1 MASKNHA
8 NIKIGAETK
17 DAEKGIKNVSDR
29 LDGVKNSAQKP
40 LKGLNALT
48 AKLNEFTKAN
58 QKTLGSI
65 TMLSNAF
72 NAFKGSFGFVTD
84 AISSAVSTMNE
95 LSEAYNVQVG
105 AEQLLAASVKNN
117 PYMSSGA
124 SEALKSFAS
133 ELQSYTVYGD
143 EYTMPLMANL
153 AAQGRTTSEV
163 MDIMRAAADLAAG
176 SGMSLESAIQALNGT
191 LNGNAGV
198 LGKQNAAIKALTAE
212 QLKSGEAIRIISEQY
227 AGMAKTSADATGQ
240 TQKLS
245 NAWGDFKELLG
256 SVIAPAIN
264 NFKANLT
271 GLITAINDAFA
282 DRSPFDEQIQAWGE
296 LGAAGLAAADKI
308 HEAVKKLKGSVMES
322 AATALEAKASAAA
335 SLLKDQNEIFTGYQN
350 RLREIQGEINEIKK
364 FGVWGDEEAQLKAL
378 VAEQKRLNAEARKL
392 GQEMEMSSAQV
403 RSAEAEVGKLNDKLK
418 DHKVALG
425 ELSKEGK
432 KAQSAIE
439 SGTATLEDYQR
450 VADEYDEHLKEAREL
465 CEANIAAGADERAEK
480 EKLVKV
486 LEAVKTERAHL
497 NKIGA
502 EQLKAD
508 EKARKSTANQADLVR
523 RYYTLVVNAKLKE
536 IAVRKAAGEAISAE
550 SEAQQI
556 ANTKM
561 SAYLSY
567 LKAGGEESGQLM
579 EDVKKSYTEMAKF
592 AKATTTPKKDVLG
605 DALKAYDASI
615 KKVKEEI
622 KYRRQLGEVISETE
636 EKEKVLAAMRSG
648 YITLRQSAGS
658 TLTDMSE
665 TSRAILAS
673 ADALEKQLKPIQEL
687 KKAYE
692 ELSKAGKNYVDSLN
706 LDDRSEADKLRESVQ
721 AQITK
726 INEMLGDDSGGISE
740 EAVKSFYKKWRAYMD
755 KYSGKGLT
763 AEAYASL
770 IGGNKKLTDNQKDFM
785 RDFEATFKSAG
796 RSAEELAELNK
807 ELEEYNA
814 LLEAVKFTDVYGSFK
829 SELEKISLDD
839 TRSQLEKLREQL
851 SGLDE
856 IASAA
861 HDEINRLMSSDDLSD
876 DDSRRLSAMISL
888 MEEYKEKRIQI
899 EKDITEATE
908 AEYLEQVKKVQ
919 EVFSKIQSA
928 LGNLQ
933 SAASTLSQVFTKE
946 AENEAT
952 VETAKIEEQ
961 YASGLLSYEE
971 YQKKKEAIDK
981 EAAQKAYKAQ
991 MWAWSLEVL
1000 SATSGIASSL
1010 IQVLADKTLP
1020 TWAKIAMSATVG
1032 AAGAAQLASV
1042 IASKPT
1048 PPNFETGGIVGGN
1061 SYHGDK
1067 VRANVNSGEMILNA
1081 RQQAQLWKTANEGHG
1096 AGGSGLSVQIK
1107 NYKGNDTRA
1116 TPSLDGDKLTI
1127 VIDGTVNRSM
1137 SKGNYNKSLVAAQ
1150 NGLDGT
1156 KYEN

>member
-8 NIKIGAETK
+8 TLKVDADTKGAVS
-17 DAEKGIKNVSDR
+17 GIDKV
-29 LDGVKNSAQKP
+29 
-40 LKGLNALT
+40 T
-48 AKLNEFTKAN
+48 AKLNAMSKEAKSQLDGFSK
-58 QKTLGSI
+58 LG
-65 TMLSNAF
+65 N
-72 NAFKGSFGFVTD
+72 
-84 AISSAVSTMNE
+84 AISGFKSSMDIVSGAIDTGISIIKGYCAALHDAAN
-95 LSEAYNVQVG
+95 AYNTQLK
-105 AEQLLAASVKNN
+105 AEKQLEIAVNNN
-117 PYMSSGA
+117 PYMTGA
-124 SEALKSFAS
+124 AATGLKNFAS
-133 ELQSYTVYGD
+133 ELQAASVYGD
-143 EYTMPLMANL
+143 EVTIPMMAKL
-153 AAQGRTTSEV
+153 AAEGKTESEV
-163 MDIMRAAADLAAG
+163 MDIMSAAVDYAAG
-176 SGMSLESAIQALNGT
+176 TGTDLSSAVQALSAS
-191 LNGNAGV
+191 LNGNTGA
-198 LGKQNAAIKALTAE
+198 LGRTNEAVKNLTSEQLRNGDAIKLI
-212 QLKSGEAIRIISEQY
+212 KEQY
-227 AGMAKTSADATGQ
+227 GGMAKSIADATGAEEQ
-240 TQKLS
+240 FNNTFGDLKEKLGVITKPAVDGWYRFWDSVAQKGQAVLSALDAWATKLS
-245 NAWGDFKELLG
+245 LKISFSENSKDLASFVKNISAKE
-256 SVIAPAIN
+256 
-264 NFKANLT
+264 
-271 GLITAINDAFA
+271 D
-282 DRSPFDEQIQAWGE
+282 
-296 LGAAGLAAADKI
+296 AAGQSLVSKQTDVYLEGIKS
-308 HEAVKKLKGSVMES
+308 L
-322 AATALEAKASAAA
+322 LEAKGNLS
-335 SLLKDQNEIFTGYQN
+335 S
-350 RLREIQGEINEIKK
+350 
-364 FGVWGDEEAQLKAL
+364 EENDAL
-378 VAEQKRLNAEARKL
+378 ML
-392 GQEMEMSSAQV
+392 
-403 RSAEAEVGKLNDKLK
+403 
-418 DHKVALG
+418 
-425 ELSKEGK
+425 
-432 KAQSAIE
+432 
-439 SGTATLEDYQR
+439 
-450 VADEYDEHLKEAREL
+450 
-465 CEANIAAGADERAEK
+465 
-480 EKLVKV
+480 
-486 LEAVKTERAHL
+486 VKTELSYRERLA
-497 NKIGA
+497 KAMQA
-502 EQLKAD
+502 EAAAAAE
-508 EKARKSTANQADLVR
+508 EKRKKELVQKC
-523 RYYTLVVNAKLKE
+523 YHDVVNAKIKE
-536 IAVRKAAGEAISAE
+536 IALRKAAGEAISAE

-567 LKAGGEESGQLM
+567 LRAGGAESENLLA
-579 EDVKKSYTEMAKF
+579 DVKKSYKELAQFTKSVS
-592 AKATTTPKKDVLG
+592 TPKKDVLS

-615 KKVKEEI
+615 KKVKDEI

-740 EAVKSFYKKWRAYMD
+740 EAVKAFYKKWRAYMD

-770 IGGNKKLTDNQKDFM
+770 IGGNKKLTENQKDFM

-839 TRSQLEKLREQL
+839 TRSQLEKLKEQL

-856 IASAA
+856 IAAAA
-861 HDEINRLMSSDDLSD
+861 HEEINRLLSSDNLSD
-876 DDSRRLSAMISL
+876 DDSKRLSAMISL

-933 SAASTLSQVFTKE
+933 SAASTLSQVFTKQ
-946 AENEAT
+946 AEDEAT
-952 VETAKIEEQ
+952 VESAKIEEQ

-1048 PPNFETGGIVGGN
+1048 PPNFATGGIVGGN

-1067 VRANVNSGEMILNA
+1067 VQANVNSGEMILNA
-1081 RQQAQLWKTANEGHG
+1081 RQQAQLWKTANESR
-1096 AGGSGLSVQIK
+1096 AGGSGALSVQIK
-1107 NYKGNDTRA
+1107 NYRGNDTRA
-1116 TPSLDGDKLTI
+1116 TPSLDGDRLTI

-1137 SKGNYNKSLVAAQ
+1137 SNGNYNKSLVTAQ
-1150 NGLDGT
+1150 NGLDGS